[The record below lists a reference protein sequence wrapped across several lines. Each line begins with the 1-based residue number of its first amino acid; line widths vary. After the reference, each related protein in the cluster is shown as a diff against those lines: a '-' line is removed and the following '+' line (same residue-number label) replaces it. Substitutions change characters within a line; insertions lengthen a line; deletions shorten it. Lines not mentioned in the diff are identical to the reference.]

1 MQFRQ
6 LIMREVQALKPGL
19 REEGE
24 QVIRV
29 TRALRLNADEN
40 LRHVLIGNAV
50 IELRHRA
57 VTDQVAELAVRT
69 PLFRNRHRVHR
80 LFLFTHG
87 GAFRHEAQTL
97 EIHIRAAVD
106 RDKRLSGDVVVAGPG
121 LGAGDTERARGFN
134 DRAGVI
140 KNVLDG
146 RAHFVR
152 IDENDV
158 IHILAADAEGL
169 IAHRLHRGTIREE
182 TDL

>member
-1 MQFRQ
+1 MHMEKI
-6 LIMREVQALKPGL
+6 LIVED
-19 REEGE
+19 
-24 QVIRV
+24 
-29 TRALRLNADEN
+29 DE
-40 LRHVLIGNAV
+40 LI
-50 IELRHRA
+50 
-57 VTDQVAELAVRT
+57 AELERDY
-69 PLFRNRHRVHR
+69 L
-80 LFLFTHG
+80 
-87 GAFRHEAQTL
+87 EA
-97 EIHIRAAVD
+97 
-106 RDKRLSGDVVVAGPG
+106 S
-121 LGAGDTERARGFN
+121 ARGFN